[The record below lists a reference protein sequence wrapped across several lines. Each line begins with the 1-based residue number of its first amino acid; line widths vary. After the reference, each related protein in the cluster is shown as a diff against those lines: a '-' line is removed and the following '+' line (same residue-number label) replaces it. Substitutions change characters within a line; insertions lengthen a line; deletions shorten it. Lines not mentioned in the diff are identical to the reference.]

1 MATVSHLGNFPFC
14 VQEAEQWDGSTFV
27 DYFGLRIPS
36 QNSSSYVPVCGA
48 GTTYPV
54 AMSLQDACTF
64 YWRVKRW
71 RVQCNLSLETTY
83 FDCNDEEECE
93 YLPLSY
99 FSSVNATGGLFVFDY
114 DENGN
119 PIVGPSYD
127 ERNEQY
133 YDDLFAKE
141 KENSR
146 VCKIAVSEY
155 GTALSFQTYSAET
168 RSNKYITYSVEQ
180 QPSGVSGATYSL
192 MFSTFSSIF
201 DSTSV
206 PPTPKIVKEKDT
218 DNYYPYISIVNDI
231 VGGNYGFVMFSN
243 YKREDGQ
250 SYNGYD
256 ASLLGVE
263 TITITCAEKTFELP
277 VFIYGGTN
285 NPETSVNYS
294 LQASV
299 EGFEYF
305 PYDPNDGGGPIY
317 DEDTGEQI
325 R

>member
-1 MATVSHLGNFPFC
+1 
-14 VQEAEQWDGSTFV
+14 
-27 DYFGLRIPS
+27 
-36 QNSSSYVPVCGA
+36 
-48 GTTYPV
+48 
-54 AMSLQDACTF
+54 
-64 YWRVKRW
+64 
-71 RVQCNLSLETTY
+71 
-83 FDCNDEEECE
+83 
-93 YLPLSY
+93 
-99 FSSVNATGGLFVFDY
+99 
-114 DENGN
+114 
-119 PIVGPSYD
+119 
-127 ERNEQY
+127 
-133 YDDLFAKE
+133 
-141 KENSR
+141 
-146 VCKIAVSEY
+146 
-155 GTALSFQTYSAET
+155 
-168 RSNKYITYSVEQ
+168 
-180 QPSGVSGATYSL
+180 
-192 MFSTFSSIF
+192 
-201 DSTSV
+201 
-206 PPTPKIVKEKDT
+206 
-218 DNYYPYISIVNDI
+218 